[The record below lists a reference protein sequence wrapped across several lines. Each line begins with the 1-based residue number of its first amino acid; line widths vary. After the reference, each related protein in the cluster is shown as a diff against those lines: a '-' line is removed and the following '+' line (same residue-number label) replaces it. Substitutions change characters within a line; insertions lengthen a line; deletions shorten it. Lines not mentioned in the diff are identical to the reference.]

1 MHKKYSDLSVDYYVV
16 MPNHVHLLLS
26 KNGRFGREDPAPTV
40 GNNVFVGGRED
51 PAPTVGNNVSV
62 GGRED
67 PAPTNIIDAVA
78 WFKFITTKKINELN
92 GEQRQV
98 IWQRSFYDHIIRNDE
113 DYYESARYIEEN
125 PLRWERDELYLK

>member
-40 GNNVFVGGRED
+40 GNNVSVGGRE
-51 PAPTVGNNVSV
+51 
-62 GGRED
+62 ED